1 MDMKPLAIDG
11 AWLVNSPILEDQRGF
26 FREWF
31 KLSEISG
38 TTKHSFSI
46 EQANISYSHKNV
58 VRGIHFSSAP
68 NGQSKWITCV
78 SGAIRDIVVDI
89 RINSPTY
96 GNYITVDLEA
106 DSGNSIFIEA
116 NLGHAFLSLADET
129 VVTYLLSSPYSP
141 SHEYEIN
148 AMDPEINI
156 DWGIPRNDLKFSPK
170 DAVAPSLADRLAKG
184 KLPRIEI
191 FENFSDNDLGK

>member
-31 KLSEISG
+31 KLSEISE
-38 TTKHSFSI
+38 TTKHKFSI

-68 NGQSKWITCV
+68 NGQAKWITCV
-78 SGAIRDIVVDI
+78 NGAIRDIVVDI

-156 DWGIPRNDLKFSPK
+156 DWGIPRKDLKFSPK

-184 KLPRIEI
+184 KLPIR
-191 FENFSDNDLGK
+191 ENFGTLQ